1 MLVRRTWYDQEVLQ
15 AMGRCL
21 GRSGESVSS
30 CEPREVGSV
39 ELRVGQLLR
48 ADVET
53 VTGLLVIPEGTLL
66 QAAHLHKLKNF
77 ARLSA
82 IREPLLVSGE

>member
-1 MLVRRTWYDQEVLQ
+1 M
-15 AMGRCL
+15 
-21 GRSGESVSS
+21 
-30 CEPREVGSV
+30 

-77 ARLSA
+77 ARLSS
-82 IREPLLVSGE
+82 IREPLLVSGG